1 MPKGRRSLNV
11 KYLGHFGSQ
20 ENGFTLIELM
30 VALLI
35 LSILVAIAVPVFLNG
50 KANSDRKIAMANL
63 RIGISCHNG
72 ILLEIFDNRPDA
84 QETYRDYDPP
94 EPLTTTL
101 FYQANEYVPVDAQ
114 YMSNLEPRIT
124 WADIVVD
131 IPVVPVGPVVGGDG
145 GMAFAA
151 SNLTYAADDA
161 SLLAGDP
168 SEPRFRLMQLYKNG
182 KSTLPDGITDGSDL
196 YYEWNLLPGKIGVV
210 ESFYWA
216 DDGTEMWLPNIGN
229 ERVTM
234 LTLERSGVAHFVTF
248 KLGAIVD
255 SGSFEWDDGNGDPGD
270 AVADDPVVPP
280 VVPSSAPQVVPPVV
294 PPVVI
299 LDDVEIYDLNITPQ
313 TLNLASTGV
322 FKANFSL
329 PTGYSS
335 GDIDMGSVNC
345 SGAPAIEIT
354 GNTKIT
360 FERQSLL
367 NVSPGDNVV
376 LTVTGKFKNGT
387 PFIGTDTIKVID
399 SGH

>member
-299 LDDVEIYDLNITPQ
+299 LDTEIYLEITPVILRLSSDNFFMAH
-313 TLNLASTGV
+313 LNLPS
-322 FKANFSL
+322 
-329 PTGYSS
+329 GY
-335 GDIDMGSVNC
+335 GNDDIVLGSVHCN
-345 SGAPAIEIT
+345 GAYATSVNGSANI
-354 GNTKIT
+354 KM
-360 FERQSLL
+360 ERQSLL

-376 LTVTGKFKNGT
+376 LTITGSFTDGT
-387 PFIGTDTIKVID
+387 PFIGTDAVQIRD
-399 SGH
+399 